1 MKSTLQSYECA
12 LSYKLKST
20 TRPTQINAHSLKQ
33 FFSLSLSESHEQ
45 VTLRN
50 IQSKMNKSIKPQ
62 LHIHISYLKNHFQ
75 FHSFS
80 FLSPTHPVPVKHTL
94 NADDTTQWGHTHTCR
109 DVSSEATRTE
119 TLNSMTT
126 RTGSQSTAYNGELR
140 GTLHITARCKS
151 PQNLDSGGDKWSLG
165 NRNGRGDL
173 KLINI
178 LAM

>member
-1 MKSTLQSYECA
+1 MKNTLQSYECA

-20 TRPTQINAHSLKQ
+20 TRPSQINQHSLKL
-33 FFSLSLSESHEQ
+33 FFLSLTESHAQ
-45 VTLRN
+45 VTLGN

-62 LHIHISYLKNHFQ
+62 LHIYIRYLKNHFQ

-80 FLSPTHPVPVKHTL
+80 FLSPTHPSQPLPVKHTL
-94 NADDTTQWGHTHTCR
+94 NTDNTTQWGHTHTCR

-140 GTLHITARCKS
+140 GTLHFTARC
-151 PQNLDSGGDKWSLG
+151 
-165 NRNGRGDL
+165 
-173 KLINI
+173 
-178 LAM
+178 